1 MAQDLIKSLHGQGA
15 GIVYGGDFIMKKNYL
30 RRAAALVAAGA
41 LALSL
46 AACGSSAEETTAAA
60 DTEAA
65 AEADTAET
73 EAEASEDEGGSRL
86 DAILD
91 AGVITMA
98 TSPDFAP
105 YEFEDISSG
114 TTEYAG
120 SDVELGRYIA
130 EQLGVELQIEAM
142 DFNACQGAVSMGAVD
157 MAISGFAYTEERAE
171 NCGISDGYITSTVVE
186 QGIIVLKDT
195 ADGLKTA
202 EDFTGKTIAVQNAS
216 LQQQLR
222 AAQLPDSTEEVVTNL
237 NDAIMMLATG
247 KVDGVASDLTVAQQ
261 YCDNYPDL
269 AISEYRFEYETEGQ
283 RVLVPKGEDELLEA
297 INEIIAE
304 VNESG
309 IYAQWMEESIELATS
324 LGLEVNG

>member
-1 MAQDLIKSLHGQGA
+1 
-15 GIVYGGDFIMKKNYL
+15 MKKNYMKYM
-30 RRAAALVAAGA
+30 AAALLAA
-41 LALSL
+41 LALT
-46 AACGSSAEETTAAA
+46 ACGGSAEETTAAA
-60 DTEAA
+60 TTAA
-65 AEADTAET
+65 AEAESEATAAPTEAET
-73 EAEASEDEGGSRL
+73 EAEGGSRL

-120 SDVELGRYIA
+120 ADVELGKYIA

-186 QGIIVLKDT
+186 QGVIVLKDT
-195 ADGLKTA
+195 AA
-202 EDFTGKTIAVQNAS
+202 ELNSAEAFTGKKIAVQNAS

-222 AAQLPDSTEEVVTNL
+222 SEQLPESQEEVVTNL

-261 YCDNYPDL
+261 YCDNYPEL
-269 AISEYRFEYETEGQ
+269 AISEFRFDYDTEGQ
-283 RVLVPKGEDELLEA
+283 RVLVPKGEDELLER

-309 IYAQWMEESIELATS
+309 IYAQWLEESTELATS
-324 LGLEVNG
+324 LGLEVNN

>member
-1 MAQDLIKSLHGQGA
+1 MKKD
-15 GIVYGGDFIMKKNYL
+15 IMKYT
-30 RRAAALVAAGA
+30 AAALLAA
-41 LALSL
+41 LALT
-46 AACGSSAEETTAAA
+46 ACGGSAEETTAAA
-60 DTEAA
+60 TTAA
-65 AEADTAET
+65 AEAESEATAAPTEAET
-73 EAEASEDEGGSRL
+73 EAEGGSRL

-120 SDVELGRYIA
+120 ADVELGRYIA
-130 EQLGVELQIEAM
+130 EKLGVELQIEAM

-157 MAISGFAYTEERAE
+157 MSISGFAYTEERAE
-171 NCGISDGYITSTVVE
+171 NCGISDGYITSDVVE

-195 ADGLKTA
+195 AA
-202 EDFTGKTIAVQNAS
+202 ELNSKEAFTGKTIAVQNAS

-222 AAQLPDSTEEVVTNL
+222 NEQLPDSTEEVVTNL

-269 AISEYRFEYETEGQ
+269 QISDFRFEYETEGQ

-309 IYAQWMEESIELATS
+309 IYAQWLEESTELATS
-324 LGLEVNG
+324 LGLEVN

>member
-1 MAQDLIKSLHGQGA
+1 
-15 GIVYGGDFIMKKNYL
+15 MKKNGL
-30 RRAAALVAAGA
+30 KKLAAAAVLAA
-41 LALSL
+41 LALSMT
-46 AACGSSAEETTAAA
+46 ACGGKEEETTAAA
-60 DTEAA
+60 
-65 AEADTAET
+65 AET
-73 EAEASEDEGGSRL
+73 EAEAEAEASTPAPTEAETEAEGGSRL

-114 TTEYAG
+114 TTTYAG
-120 SDVELGRYIA
+120 ADVELGKYIA
-130 EQLGVELQIEAM
+130 EKLGVELQIEAM

-157 MAISGFAYTEERAE
+157 MSISGFAYTEERAE
-171 NCGISDGYITSTVVE
+171 NCGISDGYIVSDVVE

-195 ADGLKTA
+195 AA
-202 EDFTGKTIAVQNAS
+202 ELNSKEAFSGKVIAVQNAS

-222 AAQLPDSTEEVVTNL
+222 AEQLPDSTEEVVTNL

-261 YCDNYPDL
+261 YCDNYPEL
-269 AISEYRFEYETEGQ
+269 EISEFRFDYDTEGQ
-283 RVLVPKGEDELLEA
+283 RVLVPKGEDELLAA

-309 IYAQWMEESIELATS
+309 IYKEWLAESTELATS

>member
-1 MAQDLIKSLHGQGA
+1 MKKD
-15 GIVYGGDFIMKKNYL
+15 IMKYT
-30 RRAAALVAAGA
+30 AAALLAA
-41 LALSL
+41 LALT
-46 AACGSSAEETTAAA
+46 ACGGSAEETTAAA
-60 DTEAA
+60 TTAA
-65 AEADTAET
+65 AEAESEATAAPTEAET
-73 EAEASEDEGGSRL
+73 EADGGSRL

-120 SDVELGRYIA
+120 ADVELGRYIA
-130 EQLGVELQIEAM
+130 EKLGVELQIEAM

-157 MAISGFAYTEERAE
+157 MSISGFAYTEERAE
-171 NCGISDGYITSTVVE
+171 NCGISDGYITSDVVE

-195 ADGLKTA
+195 AA
-202 EDFTGKTIAVQNAS
+202 ELNSKEAFTGKTIAVQNAS

-222 AAQLPDSTEEVVTNL
+222 NEQLPDSTEEVVTNL

-269 AISEYRFEYETEGQ
+269 QISDFRFEYETEGQ

-309 IYAQWMEESIELATS
+309 IYKEWLEESTELATS
-324 LGLEVNG
+324 LGLEVN

>member
-1 MAQDLIKSLHGQGA
+1 
-15 GIVYGGDFIMKKNYL
+15 MKKNGL
-30 RRAAALVAAGA
+30 KRSALAMAAAVLVF
-41 LALSL
+41 SL
-46 AACGSSAEETTAAA
+46 AACGGSSEETTAAA
-60 DTEAA
+60 ETEAA
-65 AEADTAET
+65 AEADTEAAET
-73 EAEASEDEGGSRL
+73 EASEDEEGGSRL

-120 SDVELGRYIA
+120 ADVELGKYIA

-157 MAISGFAYTEERAE
+157 MSISGFAYTEERAE
-171 NCGISDGYITSTVVE
+171 NCGISDGYIVSDVVE

-195 ADGLKTA
+195 AA
-202 EDFTGKTIAVQNAS
+202 ELNSKEAFSGKVVAVQNAS

-222 AAQLPDSTEEVVTNL
+222 AEQLPDSTEEVVTNL

-261 YCDNYPDL
+261 YCDNYPEL
-269 AISEYRFEYETEGQ
+269 EISEFKFDYDTEGQ
-283 RVLVPKGEDELLEA
+283 RVLVPKGEDELLAA

-309 IYAQWMEESIELATS
+309 IYKEWLAESTELATS

>member
-1 MAQDLIKSLHGQGA
+1 
-15 GIVYGGDFIMKKNYL
+15 MKKNGL
-30 RRAAALVAAGA
+30 KRSALAMAAAVLVF
-41 LALSL
+41 SL
-46 AACGSSAEETTAAA
+46 AACGGSSEETTAAA
-60 DTEAA
+60 ETEAA
-65 AEADTAET
+65 AEADTEAAET
-73 EAEASEDEGGSRL
+73 EASEDEEGGSRL

-120 SDVELGRYIA
+120 ADVELGKYIA

-186 QGIIVLKDT
+186 QGVIVLKDT
-195 ADGLKTA
+195 AA
-202 EDFTGKTIAVQNAS
+202 ELNSAEAFTGKKIAVQNAS

-222 AAQLPDSTEEVVTNL
+222 SEQLPESQEEVVTNL

-261 YCDNYPDL
+261 YCDNYPEL
-269 AISEYRFEYETEGQ
+269 AISEFRFDYDTEGQ
-283 RVLVPKGEDELLEA
+283 RVLVPKGEDELLER

-309 IYAQWMEESIELATS
+309 IYAQWLEESTELATS
-324 LGLEVNG
+324 LGLEVNN

>member
-1 MAQDLIKSLHGQGA
+1 
-15 GIVYGGDFIMKKNYL
+15 MKKNYMKYT
-30 RRAAALVAAGA
+30 AAALLAA
-41 LALSL
+41 LALT
-46 AACGSSAEETTAAA
+46 ACGGSAEETTAAA
-60 DTEAA
+60 TTAA
-65 AEADTAET
+65 AEAESEATAAPTEAET
-73 EAEASEDEGGSRL
+73 EAEGGSRL

-120 SDVELGRYIA
+120 ADVELGRYIA
-130 EQLGVELQIEAM
+130 EKLGVELQIEAM

-157 MAISGFAYTEERAE
+157 MSISGFAYTEERAE
-171 NCGISDGYITSTVVE
+171 NCGISDGYIASDVVE

-195 ADGLKTA
+195 AA
-202 EDFTGKTIAVQNAS
+202 ELNSKEAFTGKTIAVQNAS

-222 AAQLPDSTEEVVTNL
+222 NEQLPDSKEEVVTNL

-269 AISEYRFEYETEGQ
+269 QISDFRFEYETEGQ

-309 IYAQWMEESIELATS
+309 IYAQWLEESTELATS
-324 LGLEVNG
+324 LGLEVN

>member
-1 MAQDLIKSLHGQGA
+1 MKKD
-15 GIVYGGDFIMKKNYL
+15 IMKYT
-30 RRAAALVAAGA
+30 AAALLAA
-41 LALSL
+41 LALT
-46 AACGSSAEETTAAA
+46 ACGGSAEETTAAA
-60 DTEAA
+60 TTAA
-65 AEADTAET
+65 AEAESEATAAPT
-73 EAEASEDEGGSRL
+73 EAETAAEGGSRL

-120 SDVELGRYIA
+120 ADVELGRYIA
-130 EQLGVELQIEAM
+130 EKLGVELQIEAM

-157 MAISGFAYTEERAE
+157 MSISGFAYTEERAE
-171 NCGISDGYITSTVVE
+171 NCGISDGYITSDVVE

-195 ADGLKTA
+195 AA
-202 EDFTGKTIAVQNAS
+202 ELNSKEAFTGKTIAVQNAS

-222 AAQLPDSTEEVVTNL
+222 NEQLPDSTEEVVTNL

-269 AISEYRFEYETEGQ
+269 QISDFRFEYETEGQ

-309 IYAQWMEESIELATS
+309 IYAQWLEESTELATS
-324 LGLEVNG
+324 LGLEVN

>member
-1 MAQDLIKSLHGQGA
+1 
-15 GIVYGGDFIMKKNYL
+15 MKKNYIKYM
-30 RRAAALVAAGA
+30 AAALLAA
-41 LALSL
+41 LALT
-46 AACGSSAEETTAAA
+46 ACGGSAEETTAAA
-60 DTEAA
+60 TTAA
-65 AEADTAET
+65 AEAESEATAAPTEAET
-73 EAEASEDEGGSRL
+73 EAEGGSRL

-120 SDVELGRYIA
+120 ADVELGKYIA

-186 QGIIVLKDT
+186 QGVIVLKDT
-195 ADGLKTA
+195 AA
-202 EDFTGKTIAVQNAS
+202 ELNSAEAFTGKKIAVQNAS

-222 AAQLPDSTEEVVTNL
+222 SEQLPESQEEVVTNL

-261 YCDNYPDL
+261 YCDNYPEL
-269 AISEYRFEYETEGQ
+269 AISEFRFDYDTEGQ
-283 RVLVPKGEDELLEA
+283 RVLVPKGEDELLER

-309 IYAQWMEESIELATS
+309 IYAQWLEESTELATS
-324 LGLEVNG
+324 LGLEVNN